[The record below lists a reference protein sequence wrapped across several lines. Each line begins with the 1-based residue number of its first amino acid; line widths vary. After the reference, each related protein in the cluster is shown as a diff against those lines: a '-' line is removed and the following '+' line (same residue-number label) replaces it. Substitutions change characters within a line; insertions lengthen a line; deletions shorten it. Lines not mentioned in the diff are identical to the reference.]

1 MLESK
6 HGIFFPQ
13 CKLNEYWPSICCHMR
28 LTSHRDFVWRS
39 WPFQQP
45 SENPPIIII
54 ECTRSTGQT
63 NTRYNPRGL
72 WLRDVG
78 GTSSET
84 VRPVSQTHNGL
95 NWNRKIASGGTIRG
109 EQKSNNQKKNKRIA
123 SRDKRESVPAH
134 GNDKTGG
141 GSQSAFITAGSQVVR
156 LEASDSIL
164 FSLVL
169 RLLLRFFLIA
179 QWIRILMLSA

>member
-109 EQKSNNQKKNKRIA
+109 EQKSNNQKKTKESRVETKENRYPRTEMIKRA
-123 SRDKRESVPAH
+123 AVANQHSSRPGHRWF
-134 GNDKTGG
+134 
-141 GSQSAFITAGSQVVR
+141 GSRRPIRFC
-156 LEASDSIL
+156 
-164 FSLVL
+164 F
-169 RLLLRFFLIA
+169 LLSYAYCYGFF
-179 QWIRILMLSA
+179 